1 MRNKIKKIIS
11 HVLNIDV
18 KDDISQD
25 TCVEWDSLRHLNIIF
40 ELETGFDI
48 SIEPEEMAIM
58 NNINTIENIIKTKL

>member
-1 MRNKIKKIIS
+1 
-11 HVLNIDV
+11 VLNIDV